1 MEFKRRGIV
10 VDTVCSSNEKNQ
22 MLVQISYITNGV
34 HKIVKQSTMIK
45 NFQGELGMNS
55 KMRSN
60 FKTEKK

>member
-34 HKIVKQSTMIK
+34 HKIVK
-45 NFQGELGMNS
+45 
-55 KMRSN
+55 
-60 FKTEKK
+60 